1 MGEPASGDLGL
12 DDLDAALNN
21 LEVKLKGSA
30 PSDMLVRRGL
40 GWEWGWGQGQG
51 QVGDPRFPL
60 TSLSPRIASPPSR
73 NSRTTSESSG

>member
-40 GWEWGWGQGQG
+40 GLGMGLGSG
-51 QVGDPRFPL
+51 PGPGRGPKVPSYF
-60 TSLSPRIASPPSR
+60 SLSRIASPPSR

>member
-30 PSDMLVRRGL
+30 PSDMLVRRDLGL
-40 GWEWGWGQGQG
+40 GMNGVGVRARQGTQG
-51 QVGDPRFPL
+51 
-60 TSLSPRIASPPSR
+60 SLYFSLPP
-73 NSRTTSESSG
+73 G

>member
-1 MGEPASGDLGL
+1 MGL

-40 GWEWGWGQGQG
+40 GLGIGLGSGSERGSK
-51 QVGDPRFPL
+51 VPSDFSPL
-60 TSLSPRIASPPSR
+60 P
-73 NSRTTSESSG
+73 G